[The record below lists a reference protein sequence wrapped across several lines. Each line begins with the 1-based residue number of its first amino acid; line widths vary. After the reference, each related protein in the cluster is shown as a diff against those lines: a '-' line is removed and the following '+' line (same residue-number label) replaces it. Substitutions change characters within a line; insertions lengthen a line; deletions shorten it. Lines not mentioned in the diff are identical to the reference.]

1 MPEHARRSPFRLLAP
16 LALLVVAGAIVFVV
30 MSNASS
36 SSDGGSPAA
45 PGTDA
50 ERTTTTDDRETRT
63 EPKPRGNSYTVKT
76 GDTLGGIA
84 ERTGVQ
90 VEQLLEL
97 NPDLD
102 PQTLVAGQKIKLRE

>member
-16 LALLVVAGAIVFVV
+16 LALLVVAGAIAFVV
-30 MSNASS
+30 MSNAST
-36 SSDGGSPAA
+36 SSDDGGPAA
-45 PGTDA
+45 SGTDTD
-50 ERTTTTDDRETRT
+50 RTTTSTERETRT
-63 EPKPRGNSYTVKT
+63 EPKPRGNSYKVKT

-84 ERTGVQ
+84 ERTGVP

-102 PQTLVAGQKIKLRE
+102 PQTLVAGQRIKLRE